1 MQMNIKNMFFLFLFL
16 VNASCTSDEES
27 RRQEN
32 SSFQGSWT
40 GSFSGEESGTINFS
54 VEKQGTIIGTLAT
67 SNNSI
72 SENFEGYV
80 SFDGKFD
87 INTRNK
93 YYFSGFLDNVK
104 PINGQWKRY
113 SDLGEK
119 NGTFIL
125 TKN

>member
-1 MQMNIKNMFFLFLFL
+1 MRIIYSIIVFLTLL
-16 VNASCTSDEES
+16 ISYSCISDEES
-27 RRQEN
+27 RRQES

-113 SDLGEK
+113 SDSGEK

>member
-1 MQMNIKNMFFLFLFL
+1 MLLALPTKKAVDRRILLFKA
-16 VNASCTSDEES
+16 VV
-27 RRQEN
+27 
-32 SSFQGSWT
+32 
-40 GSFSGEESGTINFS
+40 SGEESGTINFS
-54 VEKQGTIIGTLAT
+54 VEKQGTIIGTFAT